1 MNITNAVYNRA
12 LQEKREEEFLAPYA
26 CHAANS
32 QGRQFPEEEHEV
44 RTCYQRDRDR
54 IIHSTAFRRLNGKTQ
69 VFIANS
75 SDHYRTRLTHT
86 LEVAQIA
93 RSIARMLGLN
103 EDLTE
108 AVALAHDMGHP
119 PFGHAGE
126 RVLNE
131 LMEPFGGF
139 EHNRQALRMV
149 DLLET
154 RYPNFPGL
162 NLTAETRRSILK
174 KKTANLSLFPKITHD
189 LPLEAQVVDLADEI
203 SYTTHDL
210 DDGIESGLIQ
220 LQALERIPLW
230 KDAVSEVRQQFPNL
244 DDKRI
249 RAQVILKLINEQVN
263 DVVRQTRKNL
273 AEQNM
278 KPNIN
283 TVSFTPALMV
293 KVSQVREYLY
303 ANLYRHPRVVRSN
316 SRTDVIVR
324 RLYDHYC
331 NNPEKMSIS
340 YQERIESEGLE
351 RSAADFIAGMT
362 DRFAEEDSISIFG
375 A

>member
-1 MNITNAVYNRA
+1 MNTKNAVYNRE
-12 LQEKREEEFLAPYA
+12 LQEQQEEEFLAPYA
-26 CHAANS
+26 CHAS
-32 QGRQFPEEEHEV
+32 RSSGRLYPEEEHSI

-54 IIHSTAFRRLNGKTQ
+54 IIHATSFRRLNGKTQ
-69 VFIANS
+69 VFVANS

-93 RSIARMLGLN
+93 RSISRMLGLN

-126 RVLNE
+126 RVLHE

-139 EHNRQALRMV
+139 EHNQQALRMV

-154 RYPNFPGL
+154 RYPAFPGL

-174 KKTANLSLFPKITHD
+174 KKPVNLGLFPKIAHV

-210 DDGIESGLIQ
+210 DDGIESGLIR
-220 LQALERIPLW
+220 LQALETIPLW
-230 KDAVSEVRQQFPNL
+230 KDAVLEVRERYPEL
-244 DDKRI
+244 DEKRI

-263 DVVRQTRKNL
+263 NVVQQTRKNL
-273 AEQNM
+273 TDQKM
-278 KPNIN
+278 KFTIN
-283 TVSFTPALMV
+283 TVSFTPTLLV

-316 SRTDVIVR
+316 SRTDVIIR
-324 RLYDHYC
+324 RLFDHYC
-331 NNPEKMSIS
+331 RHPEKMSPS
-340 YQERIESEGLE
+340 YQERIETEGLE

-362 DRFAEEDSISIFG
+362 DHFAEEDSISIF
-375 A
+375 